1 MARIVLFAGTYRTF
15 WKFFNLPRRAK
26 RNVANHYDLTDSLFD
41 QFLDPSCKYSCGHL
55 HSASNTLADA
65 QITKLARLGIKLC
78 LQPNQK
84 VLDIGFGW
92 GRLTNAFSAYR
103 NNPVETAALMPVT

>member
-1 MARIVLFAGTYRTF
+1 LVKTLVGKDRTVCQNLSCLSE
-15 WKFFNLPRRAK
+15 FFQSSGRAK
-26 RNVANHYDLTDSLFD
+26 RNVANHYDLKDSLFD

-78 LQPNQK
+78 LQPN
-84 VLDIGFGW
+84 
-92 GRLTNAFSAYR
+92 
-103 NNPVETAALMPVT
+103 